1 MDKRH
6 FDQLVAGVKEMKRH
20 MLASAAASA
29 PATAPATAAGKAAGK
44 AVKGARVTEV
54 AEFDVNVRAI
64 REAASISQ
72 AQFAKLIGVN
82 LRTLQNWEQHR
93 TRPTG
98 PARVLL
104 KIVSNDPKAAVEAIN
119 Q

>member
-1 MDKRH
+1 MDKTH

-20 MLASAAASA
+20 M
-29 PATAPATAAGKAAGK
+29 AGKT
-44 AVKGARVTEV
+44 VRGARVTEV
-54 AEFDVNVRAI
+54 AEPDVNVRAI

-72 AQFAKLIGVN
+72 SQFAKLIGVN

-104 KIVSNDPKAAVEAIN
+104 KIVANDPKAAVEAIN

>member
-1 MDKRH
+1 MDKTH

-20 MLASAAASA
+20 M
-29 PATAPATAAGKAAGK
+29 AGK
-44 AVKGARVTEV
+44 AVRGTRVTEV
-54 AEFDVNVRAI
+54 TEPDVRAI

-72 AQFAKLIGVN
+72 SQFAKLIGVN

-98 PARVLL
+98 PARILL

>member
-1 MDKRH
+1 MDKAH

-20 MLASAAASA
+20 M
-29 PATAPATAAGKAAGK
+29 AGK
-44 AVKGARVTEV
+44 VVRGARISEI
-54 AEFDVNVRAI
+54 AELDVNVRAI

-72 AQFAKLIGVN
+72 SQFAKLIGVN

>member
-1 MDKRH
+1 MDKTH

-20 MLASAAASA
+20 M
-29 PATAPATAAGKAAGK
+29 AGKSSR
-44 AVKGARVTEV
+44 GARITAITEP
-54 AEFDVNVRAI
+54 DVRAI

-72 AQFAKLIGVN
+72 SQFAKLIGVN

-119 Q
+119 G